1 MKKILLILCI
11 FLFVIT
17 GCTKSDAVKFKKE
30 YEELNGKKSS
40 TGEEYI
46 SLDIDKDNIIKYGSV
61 DEIIDIIKSNTGVIY
76 FGYSECLKCRNVV
89 DVLLDVSGS
98 TSVDNIYYLN
108 VKDIRDR
115 LSIDENNNI
124 ITEVETTEEYKEL
137 LEVLDSVLDEYIL
150 KDKDGNDIDTGE
162 KRLYAPLVVF
172 VKNGK
177 IVGSHEGTVS
187 THIEGDLS
195 KEEREEL
202 YNIYNKNIND
212 IYKSNYCDK
221 ESEC

>member
-11 FLFVIT
+11 FLFAIT

-46 SLDIDKDNIIKYGSV
+46 SLDINKDNIIKYSSV
-61 DEIIDIIKSNTGVIY
+61 DEIIDIIKSDTGVIY
-76 FGYSECLKCRNVV
+76 FGYPECLKCRNVV

-98 TSVDNIYYLN
+98 TSVDTIYYLN

-124 ITEVETTEEYKEL
+124 TTEVEATEEYKEL
-137 LEVLDSVLDEYIL
+137 LEVLDSILDDYII

-177 IVGSHEGTVS
+177 IVGSHEGTVP
-187 THIEGDLS
+187 THIEGNLS
-195 KEEREEL
+195 TEEREEL
-202 YNIYNKNIND
+202 YNIYKKNIDD

>member
-46 SLDIDKDNIIKYGSV
+46 SLDIDKDNIIKYSSV
-61 DEIIDIIKSNTGVIY
+61 DEVIDIIKSDTGVIY
-76 FGYSECLKCRNVV
+76 FGYPECLKCRNVI

-98 TSVDNIYYLN
+98 TSVDTIYYLN

-115 LSIDENNNI
+115 LSIDENGNI
-124 ITEVETTEEYKEL
+124 TTEVEATEEYKEL
-137 LEVLDSVLDEYIL
+137 LEVLDSILEEYIL

-177 IVGSHEGTVS
+177 IVGSHEGTVP

-202 YNIYNKNIND
+202 YDIYKKNIDD